1 MNQKCCCCLH
11 FSGFLCSNSRFYFV
25 HSSNGKSV
33 SWSEPGARH
42 PPKGDHMWHRL
53 SVHVKRQEA
62 GSNQMAVIKPL
73 TNTYQ
78 NTALEFSDLS
88 TKTLYNVAE
97 EDESEPV
104 VYDSPVTPPMMAHGQ
119 IAASRLLK
127 DVGEEVELYDDGRLQ
142 QNSIIPRH
150 MDHLQEKVVGKF
162 NCDIPERS
170 MIRMPECVSSGM
182 PVYHQAH
189 FIQQDPILHLH
200 PFDEEPASPLEEEME
215 NEQFGLLQGYMYNN
229 GQINDEDED
238 LAEVKSA
245 MGDCLALMPPSP
257 FRDCA
262 GPPASS
268 FPSSPVSESILCT
281 PPNVTYA
288 SVILRDY
295 KQSSSTL

>member
-1 MNQKCCCCLH
+1 
-11 FSGFLCSNSRFYFV
+11 
-25 HSSNGKSV
+25 
-33 SWSEPGARH
+33 
-42 PPKGDHMWHRL
+42 MWHRL

-97 EDESEPV
+97 EDETEPV
-104 VYDSPVTPPMMAHGQ
+104 RYNSPATPPMMAHVQMPACGLIKHMGDGVQ
-119 IAASRLLK
+119 
-127 DVGEEVELYDDGRLQ
+127 LYSPEPQL
-142 QNSIIPRH
+142 QNSTIPQRVI
-150 MDHLQEKVVGKF
+150 MDHLQEEVVAPSKF
-162 NCDIPERS
+162 SND
-170 MIRMPECVSSGM
+170 MPELSKVGTTPAVVSGGM

-189 FIQQDPILHLH
+189 LIQQDPVLPMHLD
-200 PFDEEPASPLEEEME
+200 PFDEEPEEEEEME

-229 GQINDEDED
+229 AQIHDEED
-238 LAEVKSA
+238 LVEIKLATEDS
-245 MGDCLALMPPSP
+245 LALMPPSP
-257 FRDCA
+257 FRDCS
-262 GPPASS
+262 GPPASP
-268 FPSSPVSESILCT
+268 FPNSPVSESILCS

>member
-1 MNQKCCCCLH
+1 M
-11 FSGFLCSNSRFYFV
+11 
-25 HSSNGKSV
+25 

-78 NTALEFSDLS
+78 NTALDFSDLS

-104 VYDSPVTPPMMAHGQ
+104 TYNPPATPPMMALGQ
-119 IAASRLLK
+119 MPACGLIK
-127 DVGEEVELYDDGRLQ
+127 EVGEEEVVELYSPEHLQ
-142 QNSIIPRH
+142 ESSIILQH
-150 MDHLQEKVVGKF
+150 VIMDHLQEEVAVGKLSS
-162 NCDIPERS
+162 DVPE
-170 MIRMPECVSSGM
+170 PADVLSSGM

-189 FIQQDPILHLH
+189 LIQQDPVLPMHLD
-200 PFDEEPASPLEEEME
+200 PFDEEPGSPLDEEEME

-229 GQINDEDED
+229 AQIHDEDDLVEAKLAMED
-238 LAEVKSA
+238 S
-245 MGDCLALMPPSP
+245 LALMPPSP

-262 GPPASS
+262 GPLTST

-281 PPNVTYA
+281 PPNVTYT
-288 SVILRDY
+288 SVIVKDY